1 MLDLEAE
8 ALESGLDFSPL
19 DLPSLYP
26 GDIGSGDMHEVLFV
40 DLWDLLLI
48 SVCDFCLWPRL
59 GLLGARTIPL
69 GEASLRWR
77 PERIIAV
84 LGDKSLVMFLIAEL

>member
-48 SVCDFCLWPRL
+48 SVCDFCL
-59 GLLGARTIPL
+59 
-69 GEASLRWR
+69 
-77 PERIIAV
+77 
-84 LGDKSLVMFLIAEL
+84 